1 MPTLVNNL
9 RAIRGPVTAVPV
21 TAGSGIEIAADTQ
34 NNQIVISANLEAG
47 SGIEIVDDNGKAKII
62 NSDNA
67 QALPIVAGTGI
78 SLNYANDQLTISS
91 NSETRTLLYSGNASD
106 ARSGT
111 FTLSQSAYNFDRIEL
126 TCIDINNYVI
136 KQVADMPDASFVNSN
151 GTRGSWFNSVT
162 SGTNTWFKAMNWNVN
177 QAGTTLTYT
186 VDEIATSG
194 NNVTAI
200 NRDQTGNRP
209 IMLRIYGYKTN
220 YGA

>member
-67 QALPIVAGTGI
+67 QALPIVAGNGI
-78 SLNYANDQLTISS
+78 SLEYANDQLTI
-91 NSETRTLLYSGNASD
+91 NGETRTLLYSGSSSD

-126 TCIDINNYVI
+126 TCIDVNNFVI
-136 KQVADMPDASFVNSN
+136 KQVADMPDASLVNSN

-162 SGTNTWFKAMNWNVN
+162 DGTNTWFKAMNWKVN
-177 QAGTTLTYT
+177 QAGTTLNYW
-186 VDEIATSG
+186 VDEISTSG
-194 NNVTAI
+194 NSVVAI